1 MTHFKYRIQVGEE
14 YTYRDSSYT
23 LGVLVQS
30 LLDGVMDSERT
41 SAEVDRLLAKVRG
54 GEVPELAPRR
64 TSVRAEEI
72 EITVEVVEPRE
83 RRAEGRLVKV
93 GE

>member
-1 MTHFKYRIQVGEE
+1 VTHFKYRIQVGEE

-54 GEVPELAPRR
+54 EEVPELAPRR
-64 TSVRAEEI
+64 APVRAEEI

-83 RRAEGRLVKV
+83 RRAEEGWHKAEV
-93 GE
+93 